1 MDSSASATGQ
11 MPSAPFLNRTGS
23 MKGELASLV
32 AGFPW
37 GGTPLGPADSWPQ
50 ALRTLAD
57 LMLAARQPMFI
68 VWGPEYRLLYND
80 AYAEI
85 LAGKHPEALGRPML
99 EVWSE
104 IRDQLAP
111 MLALAMSGVPV
122 HMDKITLRVER
133 RGYPEE
139 THFAFSYTPVPDDKG
154 GVAGVFCACV
164 ETTQQVRLQR
174 ALSRSEA
181 RASALL
187 ESIADGFIA
196 VSRDWRIIF
205 LSTRGRE
212 LLRIAP
218 SQGSHEGQLLWDAF
232 PDLLGTPFEAAYR
245 RAMNE
250 RIPASVEAHY
260 AALDTWFD
268 LRVHPSAEGISA
280 LFLDVGTRKRAEH
293 QRELLI
299 HELNHRVKN
308 TLAIVQAI
316 AGQSFRG
323 GPGITAFQDRLQAL
337 AAAHNLLTRASWER
351 VLLGELAEQVL
362 AGACG
367 SDGRITLDGPEVEL
381 QPKEAITFAMALHE
395 LCTNAVKHGA
405 LSASGGR
412 VHLEWRLHGP
422 RPARLQ
428 VTWSEAG
435 GPPAAPP
442 ERQGFGLRMI
452 EQALAIE
459 FSGKVRLDFRA
470 GGLVCVLDGV
480 LPDVARGTLDA

>member
-1 MDSSASATGQ
+1 MGT
-11 MPSAPFLNRTGS
+11 R
-23 MKGELASLV
+23 V
-32 AGFPW
+32 AAFPW
-37 GGTPLGPADSWPQ
+37 EKTPLGAADSWPQ
-50 ALRTLAD
+50 ALRPLVS

-68 VWGPEYRLLYND
+68 TWGADHRLLYND
-80 AYAEI
+80 AYAEV
-85 LAGKHPEALGRPML
+85 LAGKHPDALGRPML

-111 MLALAMSGVPV
+111 MLALALSGVPV
-122 HMDKITLRVER
+122 HMDKITLLVDR

-139 THFAFSYTPVPDDKG
+139 TNFAFSYTPARDDLG
-154 GVAGVFCACV
+154 QVAGVFCACI

-196 VSRDWRIIF
+196 VSRDWRIIY
-205 LSTRGRE
+205 LSPRGRE

-218 SQGSHEGQLLWDAF
+218 SQGSSHEGQLLWNAF
-232 PDLLGTPFEAAYR
+232 PGLLGSPFEAAYR
-245 RAMNE
+245 RAMDE
-250 RIPASVEAHY
+250 RIPANAEAHY
-260 AALDTWFD
+260 VPLDTWFD

-299 HELNHRVKN
+299 QELNHRVKN

-316 AGQSFRG
+316 AVQSFRDHAD
-323 GPGITAFQDRLQAL
+323 TKAFQDRLQAL

-351 VLLGELAEQVL
+351 VLLGDLAEQVL

-367 SDGRITLDGPEVEL
+367 SGAKITMDGPTVEL
-381 QPKEAITFAMALHE
+381 LPKEAITFAMALHE
-395 LCTNAVKHGA
+395 LCTNAVKHGS
-405 LSASGGR
+405 LSTGGGQ

-428 VTWSEAG
+428 VTWAEAG
-435 GPPAAPP
+435 GPPASPP
-442 ERQGFGLRMI
+442 ARQGFGLRMI

-459 FSGKVRLDFRA
+459 FSGDVHLDFRPA
-470 GGLVCVLDGV
+470 GLVCVLDGM
-480 LPDVARGTLDA
+480 LPEVTPAALEG